1 MSNQSERSMASL
13 GQAILAA
20 AVLLPGVVAHAENAP
35 ERTTLAVR
43 YLNYEES
50 QPGLDRIKVH
60 SPSLSLETPIGA
72 AWSLGASLTA
82 DAVSGASPRYHTA
95 VSGASRM
102 QDDRSAGDV
111 ALTRYFPNA
120 SLTVGAA
127 YSTEH
132 DYVSRAL
139 SVLGTLTSEDHNTT
153 WSFGVGGS
161 DDAIDPVNFI
171 VRDAA
176 RQSINLIA
184 GVTRVLS
191 PNDLAQLTIGYTH
204 GHGYFN
210 DPYKTLDAR
219 PDQRD
224 QRTVMLRWNHH
235 HVASDG
241 TSRLSYRIY
250 DDSFGIRA
258 HTLGGEY
265 VQPFGQGWTLT
276 PSLRLYSQRAASFY
290 VDTPGGD
297 GFPAILASG
306 ALPYGSADQRLSAFG
321 AVTVGIKL
329 ARQLGPDW
337 LADVKLESYRQRSE
351 WRVFG
356 HDSET
361 LAPLRAVSLQVGL
374 SRSW

>member
-1 MSNQSERSMASL
+1 MASL

-20 AVLLPGVVAHAENAP
+20 AVLLPGVAAHAENAP
-35 ERTTLAVR
+35 ERTTLSVR

-60 SPSLSLETPIGA
+60 SPSLALETPIGA
-72 AWSLGASLTA
+72 AWSLNASLTA

-95 VSGASRM
+95 ISGASRM
-102 QDDRSAGDV
+102 HDDRTAGDV

-139 SVLGTLTSEDHNTT
+139 SVLGTVTSEDHNTT
-153 WSFGVGGS
+153 WSFGVGGA
-161 DDAIDPVNFI
+161 DDSIDPVNFI

-176 RQSINLIA
+176 RQSVNLIA
-184 GVTRVLS
+184 GVTRVLT
-191 PNDLAQLTIGYTH
+191 PNDLAQLTLGYAR

-210 DPYKTLDAR
+210 DPYKALDVR
-219 PDQRD
+219 PDERT
-224 QRTVMLRWNHH
+224 QRTLMLRWNHH
-235 HVASDG
+235 HGASDG
-241 TSRLSYRIY
+241 TTRLSYRLY

-265 VQPFGQGWTLT
+265 VQPFGQGWSVT

-290 VDTPGGD
+290 VDTPGND
-297 GFPAILASG
+297 GFPVILASG
-306 ALPYGSADQRLSAFG
+306 ALRYGSADQRLSAFG
-321 AVTVGIKL
+321 ALTAGLRL
-329 ARQLGPDW
+329 ARQIDRDW
-337 LADVKLESYRQRSE
+337 LADVKLESYRQRSQ

-356 HDSET
+356 HGSES
-361 LAPLRAVSLQVGL
+361 LAPLRALSLQVGV